1 MAPPET
7 AQQIMDKNTDP
18 AAAETARTTDS
29 PAVDPSTACCVSLTR
44 TDRLAI
50 AEILSRRANDIAT
63 FKWDLE
69 KAGGAKIDAFPG
81 SVEMALSREMKRL
94 RRLSDLVKPPAEPQE
109 DDEE

>member
-1 MAPPET
+1 MNQEP
-7 AQQIMDKNTDP
+7 NTE
-18 AAAETARTTDS
+18 AAETVQTTS
-29 PAVDPSTACCVSLTR
+29 VPAVDPSTACCVSLTR

-94 RRLSDLVKPPAEPQE
+94 RRLADLVKPPAEPQE